1 MSMRADFEAAFEDSD
16 LPNEPTSQE
25 VLDEDISESA
35 DTSTDED
42 AGTPA
47 SESEDESAGE
57 STTDTIA
64 EPAIDSD
71 IAASEGTEGIAAPDE
86 SETSVKAPIDWTPK
100 QREDWSKIPRH
111 LQEKV
116 ISREKEMAT
125 TMQETAVARQTH
137 QQMSQLAQTY
147 GSVLGAEGYK
157 NPMDAV
163 AGTFQAISQLRMGS
177 EASKAQAMAGLIQ
190 HYGIDINALDSAL
203 VGSAPDQSSQQN
215 QQLEQMLEQRMAPVN
230 QYMQQQAQQQQQQAQ
245 QQKQQADNAVI
256 GFSENAEFI
265 NDVRGDMADLMDMAA
280 KHGTSLT
287 LQQAYDK
294 ACAIHPE
301 ISQVVQ
307 QRQQQQQLMGN
318 NKALAGKRAA
328 ASSISGRKGGLPAAN
343 ANMSM
348 RDQISASWDNLA
360 QG

>member
-1 MSMRADFEAAFEDSD
+1 MSTMRDDFEEAFADAD
-16 LPNEPTSQE
+16 LPEEPTVQEVLNDDGETSQE
-25 VLDEDISESA
+25 DATGDTAGEGGGEGESEPSPESPA
-35 DTSTDED
+35 EPD
-42 AGTPA
+42 TPA
-47 SESEDESAGE
+47 
-57 STTDTIA
+57 
-64 EPAIDSD
+64 D
-71 IAASEGTEGIAAPDE
+71 IAANGSAEGEAPEGVAPA

-100 QREDWSKIPRH
+100 QREDWSKIPKH

-116 ISREKEMAT
+116 ISREKEMAA

-147 GSVLGAEGYK
+147 GSVLGADGYK

-163 AGTFQAISQLRMGS
+163 AGTFQAISKLRMGS
-177 EASKAQAMAGLIQ
+177 ESSKAQAMAELIQ

-203 VGSAPDQSSQQN
+203 VGSAPDQGTQQN
-215 QQLEQMLEQRMAPVN
+215 QQLEQMIEQRMAPVN
-230 QYMQQQAQQQQQQAQ
+230 QYMQQQHQQQQFQQQQQ
-245 QQKQQADNAVI
+245 KQEADTAVI
-256 GFSENAEFI
+256 GFSQNAEFI
-265 NDVRGDMADLMDMAA
+265 NDVRGDMADLLDMAA
-280 KHGTSLT
+280 KRGTSLT

-318 NKALAGKRAA
+318 NNTIAGKRNA
-328 ASSISGRKGGLPAAN
+328 ASSISGRKGGLPAGN
-343 ANMSM
+343 SNMSM